1 MAQQII
7 LKRTTVSG
15 RVPSTSNLSSAGEI
29 AVNLTDNKLYVRGT
43 GTDILEL
50 TSQPLDNMENINI
63 TSPVHEQH
71 LSYDAASNK
80 WVNSTVATDTAIAM
94 SIVFG

>member
-15 RVPSTSNLSSAGEI
+15 RVPSTSSLSSAGEI
-29 AVNLTDNKLYVRGT
+29 AVNLADNKLYVRGT
-43 GTDILEL
+43 GSDILEL

-63 TSPVHEQH
+63 TSPTHDQH
-71 LSYDAASNK
+71 LSYDAVSNK